1 VGKLRAD
8 GMVVGSEGV
17 VIGRRHADGSVR
29 PPGPA
34 DVLARSSSVKPD
46 GRLLGPT
53 GRVLGELLSNGT
65 VLGVGDFG
73 RTVIG
78 KRLGNGTVVGPP
90 TSAWAPRGT
99 RAPPTPKAAA
109 RPTAEAECSGPP
121 SNVEQA
127 NAPGVGAYGGKCTC
141 PDGRVYWVGDKA
153 TGLACEGGVAGE
165 IVRAAGNWSHV
176 GVHCACASGGGG
188 GGGVQQAQRQLLKV
202 EKRQLNELHRSLH
215 RELQSDQCT
224 GSALNLL
231 KDDILPLSSGEF
243 ATGNW
248 GGTCTCPN
256 GQTYEVGD
264 NNDNCGSL
272 ACEGGVS
279 GTCHR
284 KPGPWSRR
292 RVQCACVSGDA
303 RLRLRG
309 GVGGGN
315 ATRAPATAP
324 TAASVAASVA
334 LPARAFDAPPVE
346 QAQQQ
351 AAESPVEAA
360 SRRAAA
366 AVWEA
371 SRAAYGEDMHGQ
383 PGHHHAGASTAA
395 AAAALAAS
403 SRADAPASAPT
414 PLELDRAA
422 EAAAIRDFEAQARG
436 EVGVPG
442 LDAARRAV
450 FDRGPDVDSVQS
462 AQQQS
467 SVSALEQLNQLE
479 MQNQIYRDFFG
490 KYQRHMVEQ
499 QARASR
505 S

>member
-1 VGKLRAD
+1 
-8 GMVVGSEGV
+8 M
-17 VIGRRHADGSVR
+17 
-29 PPGPA
+29 
-34 DVLARSSSVKPD
+34 
-46 GRLLGPT
+46 
-53 GRVLGELLSNGT
+53 
-65 VLGVGDFG
+65 
-73 RTVIG
+73 
-78 KRLGNGTVVGPP
+78 
-90 TSAWAPRGT
+90 
-99 RAPPTPKAAA
+99 
-109 RPTAEAECSGPP
+109 
-121 SNVEQA
+121 
-127 NAPGVGAYGGKCTC
+127 
-141 PDGRVYWVGDKA
+141 
-153 TGLACEGGVAGE
+153 
-165 IVRAAGNWSHV
+165 
-176 GVHCACASGGGG
+176 
-188 GGGVQQAQRQLLKV
+188 QQAQRQLLKV
-202 EKRQLNELHRSLH
+202 EKRQLDELHRSLH

-224 GSALNLL
+224 GSALNLV

-256 GQTYEVGD
+256 GQTYDVGD
-264 NNDNCGSL
+264 NNDGCGSL
-272 ACEGGVS
+272 ACEGGVA

-292 RVQCACVSGDA
+292 RVQCACVSDDA
-303 RLRLRG
+303 RRGLR
-309 GVGGGN
+309 GGN
-315 ATRAPATAP
+315 ATTTAP

-383 PGHHHAGASTAA
+383 PGHLDHAAGASTAA

-450 FDRGPDVDSVQS
+450 FDRDPDVDSVQS
-462 AQQQS
+462 GQQQA